1 VESKRVA
8 YGALFRGPPL
18 QLSPV
23 GCEEFATLG
32 IRTVI
37 DLRVASELT
46 PPPAC
51 VTDRARVVLAP
62 LPVPYNVSPADY
74 IAILD
79 ETSSIAKAFRAVGDA
94 SAYPLYAHCTW
105 GRDRTGVFFA
115 LILLAL
121 DVSRDEILREYLL
134 SREIVGAYPS
144 SLEAALDEIERRG
157 GIAAYLAS
165 AGVTRAEIAALRDR
179 ALPIDAE

>member
-1 VESKRVA
+1 
-8 YGALFRGPPL
+8 
-18 QLSPV
+18 
-23 GCEEFATLG
+23 
-32 IRTVI
+32 VI
-37 DLRVASELT
+37 DLRVATELT
-46 PPPAC
+46 ASPAC

-79 ETSSIAKAFRAVGDA
+79 ETTSIAEAFRAIGDA

-105 GRDRTGVFFA
+105 GRDRTGVLFA
-115 LILLAL
+115 LILRAL

-134 SREIVGAYPS
+134 SKERVGAHPE

-157 GIAAYLAS
+157 GIGAYLAS
-165 AGVTRAEIAALRDR
+165 AGVTEAEVAALRDR
-179 ALPIDAE
+179 VLAIGAE